1 MYRFLFVLLA
11 LATVFTSSPAGPAG
25 AQTPVTLTL
34 KRDMKFGDWAPD
46 PNFSGT
52 IVIGASADSATS
64 TGGVTSF
71 GGTVRR
77 ARFQI
82 DGEPKT
88 YVFVTLPSSITIRKG
103 TSGNTMTVD
112 SFTIDEPNPIYLG
125 KNGRKTINIGA
136 TLRVGANQ
144 APGNYNDDNQ
154 FTVFV
159 DY

>member
-1 MYRFLFVLLA
+1 M
-11 LATVFTSSPAGPAG
+11 
-25 AQTPVTLTL
+25 
-34 KRDMKFGDWAPD
+34 
-46 PNFSGT
+46 
-52 IVIGASADSATS
+52 
-64 TGGVTSF
+64 TSF

>member
-1 MYRFLFVLLA
+1 MNRFLIIILA
-11 LATVFTSSPAGPAG
+11 LATAFTASPAGRAG

-34 KRDMKFGDWAPD
+34 KRDMKFGEWAPD

-52 IVIGASADSATS
+52 IIIGASADSATS

-71 GGTVRR
+71 GGQIRR

-82 DGEPKT
+82 DGESKT

-103 TSGNTMTVD
+103 TTGNTMTVD

-136 TLRVGANQ
+136 TLRIGANQ
-144 APGNYNDDNQ
+144 SPGAYESDNL